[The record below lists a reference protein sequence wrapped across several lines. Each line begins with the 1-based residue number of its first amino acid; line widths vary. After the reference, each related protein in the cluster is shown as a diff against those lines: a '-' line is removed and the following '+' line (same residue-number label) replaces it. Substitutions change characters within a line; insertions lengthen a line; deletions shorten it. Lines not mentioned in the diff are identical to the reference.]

1 MKTPYF
7 YLTLLLLLLSL
18 ACKSKKD
25 ALSTF
30 STNSSAKNSV
40 SSSNRNY
47 FLFKQDT
54 LAYLI
59 PANTDTSG
67 YSGLLKV
74 VLKMETLSLGKNL
87 YSIYQTKEFELDRE
101 SELISFNQQVGVKF
115 FRTSIKEYGQ
125 VKNYYKY
132 QLFIFEKDQWKMCR
146 ESNDLTLLSITK
158 KRSSNLTRETTSVSS
173 TSEDVSF
180 AMSFSFLKP

>member
-1 MKTPYF
+1 MKTTYL
-7 YLTLLLLLLSL
+7 YLTLLLVLMSS

-25 ALSTF
+25 TLSTF
-30 STNSSAKNSV
+30 SSDSSAKNTV
-40 SSSNRNY
+40 NSSNRNY

-54 LAYLI
+54 LSYLI

-67 YSGLLKV
+67 YSGILKV
-74 VLKMETLSLGKNL
+74 VLKMETLSLGKTI

-101 SELISFNQQVGVKF
+101 SELITFNNQIGVKF
-115 FRTSIKEYGQ
+115 FRTSTQEYAQ

-146 ESNDLTLLSITK
+146 ESNDLTLLSIAK

-173 TSEDVSF
+173 TSEDISF